1 MRENFTRLGILI
13 SEEFDFS
20 AVLQKISFGI
30 VGAKKISGKC
40 VDSPRDSDK
49 VCQSSPE
56 RTKKQKAIERMKRI
70 LKQRRAFT
78 LIELL
83 VVIAIIAILAALLLP
98 ALAAAKRKAQR
109 ISCVNNLKQ
118 IGISFRMWGD
128 DNGGQ
133 YPMTVLCANGGA
145 EENVYSAQNV
155 NLATPPAPY
164 TQGYYP
170 AQCFTVMSNT
180 LDNPALLQCP
190 SDSTAPHSAAATN
203 WLQLYAPTGGNPSGS
218 TAINDN
224 YLSYFVCGDSID
236 TQPQSILAGD
246 RNIGNNS
253 AVGVGQPASGMFNQS
268 SAGNALGNQGQ
279 TGTAQTGQTGSP
291 NGTDWKY
298 WAWSANDIHLGAGNL
313 LLGDGSGQQA
323 TISDLQNDLL
333 NATNG
338 PTLTPYYNF
347 P

>member
-1 MRENFTRLGILI
+1 
-13 SEEFDFS
+13 
-20 AVLQKISFGI
+20 
-30 VGAKKISGKC
+30 
-40 VDSPRDSDK
+40 
-49 VCQSSPE
+49 
-56 RTKKQKAIERMKRI
+56 MKRI
-70 LKQRRAFT
+70 LKQKKAFT

-83 VVIAIIAILAALLLP
+83 VVIAIIAILAAMLLP

-109 ISCVNNLKQ
+109 INCISNLKQ

-145 EENVYSAQNV
+145 EENVYSQQNLGLV
-155 NLATPPAPY
+155 APPAPY
-164 TQGYYP
+164 TSGYFP

-180 LDNPALLQCP
+180 LDNPALLACP
-190 SDSTAPHSAAATN
+190 SDSTAPHSASATN
-203 WLQLYAPTGGNPSGS
+203 WIQFFAAGANPAP
-218 TAINDN
+218 TAINDQ

-236 TQPQSILAGD
+236 TQSQSILAGD

-253 AVGVGQPASGMFNQS
+253 AVGAGQAASGMFNQS
-268 SAGNALGNQGQ
+268 SAGNGPGNNSGQ

-291 NGTDWKY
+291 KGLNWNN

-338 PTLTPYYNF
+338 PTMYPSYNF